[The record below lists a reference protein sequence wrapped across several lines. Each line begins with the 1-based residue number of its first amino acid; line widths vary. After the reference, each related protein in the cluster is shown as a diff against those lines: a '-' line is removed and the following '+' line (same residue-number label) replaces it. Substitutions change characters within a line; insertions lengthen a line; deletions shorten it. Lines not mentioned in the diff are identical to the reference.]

1 MLKVISCITDQH
13 DLRLVVLA
21 GALCFLACAT
31 AMNMIS
37 RARAAD
43 GSRRHYWLAAAG
55 LVAGNGIWATHFV
68 AMLAFHS
75 GMPMNYDIAGTILS
89 ALIAVTVSAIG
100 FGLALSRPGPL
111 VGGAVAGAAIASM
124 HYAGMAA
131 VRVPAEIV
139 WDMLYVTVSVVIGTA
154 GGALALWL
162 AQKPNKNLA
171 FWGAAG
177 AMTLSIVLMH
187 FTGMASVTFHYDP
200 FITVPANIISP
211 VTLAIAV
218 AAVAALLAGL
228 GLICA
233 LVDGHLASRSEL
245 ESARL
250 RAHIEELQSA
260 QAALTLAKEQADI
273 ANKAKSEF
281 IANMSHE
288 IRTPMNGVLGMT
300 GLLLDTRLDDEQR
313 KYGETVRE
321 SAEALLSIVN
331 DILDV
336 SKLEAGK
343 VELERIDFDLVGTV
357 ESAMAVMA
365 GRAREKNIDL
375 GAFIALDARG
385 VYCGDPSRLRQV
397 LLNLLSNA
405 IKFTE
410 KGGVSVLVEVR
421 KVEDPTTGLTNLR
434 FEVRDSGIGIPE
446 RVCARLFQNFSQ
458 ADSSVTRRYG
468 GTGLG
473 LAISRQL
480 VELMG
485 GQIGVDSRI
494 GHGSTFWFQV
504 GLARSTARLP
514 DLTTLPAHLA
524 NLRVLVV
531 DDIHLNHEV
540 FARQIAA
547 YGIKTQTA
555 NDGFA
560 AMAELERAWH
570 QGRPFDVVFLD
581 HMMPGI
587 SGVELAKRI
596 RENKLLSETK
606 LVMVSSAGVHAVD
619 REALALL
626 DAKLDKPVRQHELFD
641 CLVRIH
647 SLASEKPAEKQ
658 PVIKASPANA
668 AIAGLNIL
676 LAEDNKINQKF
687 ATVLLSKAGHTVTV
701 AENGH
706 QAVDAVAR
714 GDYDIV
720 LMDIQMPEL
729 DGVGATRQI
738 RAMGLPKAS
747 IPIVAMTAHAMAGA
761 REEYLAA
768 GMDDYV
774 AKPIEREKLFG
785 VLAKYGTALA
795 PAASEAPA
803 PLPPLLDR
811 AKIGE
816 LADNLSFDTLRELLT
831 LCLTDTIAHAALLS
845 EADIDATSR
854 DAHAIVSA
862 AGNLGLDRLSTQA
875 RLLEHACRKGELQ
888 FIGSLIGEVKV
899 TAIATEAE
907 IKAWLSAAALKQK
920 AIA

>member
-1 MLKVISCITDQH
+1 MLKVIGCITDQH

-43 GSRRHYWLAAAG
+43 GPRRHYWLAAAG

-75 GMPMNYDIAGTILS
+75 GMPMNYDLAGTILS

-111 VGGAVAGAAIASM
+111 VGGAVAGAAIAAM

-139 WDMLYVTVSVVIGTA
+139 WDLVYVTVSVVIGTA
-154 GGALALWL
+154 GGAVALWL
-162 AQKPNKNLA
+162 AQKPNRNLA
-171 FWGAAG
+171 FWGGAAV
-177 AMTLSIVLMH
+177 MTLSIVLMH
-187 FTGMASVTFHYDP
+187 FTGMTSVTFYYDP

-211 VTLAIAV
+211 ITLAIAV

-233 LVDGHLASRSEL
+233 LVDGHLASRSEM

-260 QAALTLAKEQADI
+260 QAALTMAKEQADI
-273 ANKAKSEF
+273 ANKAKSAF

-300 GLLLDTRLDDEQR
+300 GLLLDTRLDEEQR

-343 VELERIDFDLVGTV
+343 VELENIDFDLVGTV
-357 ESAMAVMA
+357 ESAMAVMSA
-365 GRAREKNIDL
+365 RAREKSIDL
-375 GAFIALDARG
+375 GAFIAPDARG

-421 KVEDPTTGLTNLR
+421 KVEDPATGLTNLR

-446 RVCARLFQNFSQ
+446 QVCARLFQNFSQ

-504 GLARSTARLP
+504 SLARSSARLP

-531 DDIHLNHEV
+531 DDINLNHEI

-547 YGIKTQTA
+547 YGIKTETA

-606 LVMVSSAGVHAVD
+606 LVMVSSAGVQAVD
-619 REALALL
+619 RAALSLL

-647 SLASEKPAEKQ
+647 SLASEKAAEK
-658 PVIKASPANA
+658 PVIKAAPANA
-668 AIAGLNIL
+668 AIAGLKIL

-738 RAMGLPKAS
+738 RAMEGVKAS

-785 VLAKYGTALA
+785 VLAKFSAA
-795 PAASEAPA
+795 REPAAREAPA

-811 AKIGE
+811 AKIDE
-816 LADNLSFDTLRELLT
+816 LADNLSFNTLRELLT
-831 LCLTDTIAHAALLS
+831 LCLTDTIAHAGALS

-862 AGNLGLDRLSTQA
+862 AGNLGLDRLSAQA
-875 RLLEHACRKGELQ
+875 RLLEHACRRGELQ
-888 FIGSLIGEVKV
+888 FVGPLIGEVKV